1 MIEVM
6 GLAAAKSG
14 KTMKDNGGAKI
25 ASIIARL
32 FADRTYT
39 HMVHLKTSSFA
50 AHKALNDFYDDVI
63 GLVDGLAETAQGKF
77 GKLSIP
83 VGQVSSD
90 MTNAADVLEASLE
103 EILKDAEGCKVK
115 ALCNIVD
122 EIEGLYLS
130 TIYKLREL
138 H

>member
-14 KTMKDNGGAKI
+14 KGMKDNGGAKI
-25 ASIIARL
+25 ASIISRV

-39 HMVHLKTSSFA
+39 HMAHLKTSSYA
-50 AHKALNDFYDDVI
+50 AHKALNEFYDDVI
-63 GLVDGLAETAQGKF
+63 GLVDGLAEMAQGKF
-77 GKLSIP
+77 GKLDIP
-83 VGQVSSD
+83 VGQVSTD
-90 MTNAADVLEASLE
+90 MSNAADVLEASVM
-103 EILKDAEGCKVK
+103 EIVKDGESCKNR
-115 ALCNIVD
+115 ALSNKID
-122 EIEGLYLS
+122 EIEGLYLG